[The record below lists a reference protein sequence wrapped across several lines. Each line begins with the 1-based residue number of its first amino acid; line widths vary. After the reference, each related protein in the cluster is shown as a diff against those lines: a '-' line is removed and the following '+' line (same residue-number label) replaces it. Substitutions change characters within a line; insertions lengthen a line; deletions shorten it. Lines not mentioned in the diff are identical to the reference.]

1 MDDGWDYTNPFL
13 RHDVVGNADVDGLQ
27 HTNNAVYVRW
37 CEACAWAHSAAL
49 GLDLDAYQRLDR
61 AMAVVE
67 ARYEYLQ
74 ASHLGDEIITGT
86 WITDWDR
93 RLTMRRRFQIRRADG
108 TTLLRGEQ
116 RFACIEISTGRPRR
130 LPREF
135 LDGYGPAILQ
145 RESAGDAP

>member
-1 MDDGWDYTNPFL
+1 MDDGWDYPNPYL
-13 RHDVVGNADVDGLQ
+13 RHDVVRADDVDGLQ

-37 CEACAWAHSAAL
+37 CEACAWGHSAAL

-74 ASHLGDEIITGT
+74 ASHLGDEIVTGT
-86 WITDWDR
+86 WIVDWDR
-93 RLTMRRRFQIRRADG
+93 RLTMRRLFQIRRADG
-108 TTLLRGEQ
+108 PTLLRGEQ

-130 LPREF
+130 LPQEF
-135 LDGYGPAILQ
+135 LAGYGPAILQ
-145 RESAGDAP
+145 QATASD